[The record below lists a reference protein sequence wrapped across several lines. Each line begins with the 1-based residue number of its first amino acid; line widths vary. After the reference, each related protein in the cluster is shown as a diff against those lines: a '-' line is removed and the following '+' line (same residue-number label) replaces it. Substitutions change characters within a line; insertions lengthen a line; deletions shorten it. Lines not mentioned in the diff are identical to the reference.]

1 MNEWLSKKME
11 LPCSLLEGQER
22 ACGCSGEMPR
32 AERSPLPNREKAGMA
47 GSLPGRAEGGL
58 PLEAPSPQL
67 VRALPQWAESGKRA
81 CVVVW
86 VGVDVYER
94 RRNVEAEEQSRGIP
108 TQAPGLHA
116 GSLRPERPIALVQ
129 MIKTNV
135 LNSWVCPH
143 RSHFEAARLGLLEN
157 LF

>member
-1 MNEWLSKKME
+1 M
-11 LPCSLLEGQER
+11 
-22 ACGCSGEMPR
+22 
-32 AERSPLPNREKAGMA
+32 
-47 GSLPGRAEGGL
+47 
-58 PLEAPSPQL
+58 
-67 VRALPQWAESGKRA
+67 
-81 CVVVW
+81 
-86 VGVDVYER
+86 DVYER